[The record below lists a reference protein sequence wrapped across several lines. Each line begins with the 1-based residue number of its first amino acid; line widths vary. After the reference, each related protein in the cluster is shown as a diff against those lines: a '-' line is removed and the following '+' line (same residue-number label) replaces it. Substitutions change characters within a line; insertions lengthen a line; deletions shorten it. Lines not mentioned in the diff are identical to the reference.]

1 MTYGE
6 EVVNEKRISMQWGL
20 RNYPCVRTQ
29 AVVKDTDGRQW
40 CTTLRA
46 MIKHSK
52 QTRDLLYHAVQRSSL
67 VGQVC
72 RDRVG
77 GHRKIDGIDGD

>member
-20 RNYPCVRTQ
+20 RNYPCARTQ

-40 CTTLRA
+40 E
-46 MIKHSK
+46 
-52 QTRDLLYHAVQRSSL
+52 Q
-67 VGQVC
+67 
-72 RDRVG
+72 
-77 GHRKIDGIDGD
+77 